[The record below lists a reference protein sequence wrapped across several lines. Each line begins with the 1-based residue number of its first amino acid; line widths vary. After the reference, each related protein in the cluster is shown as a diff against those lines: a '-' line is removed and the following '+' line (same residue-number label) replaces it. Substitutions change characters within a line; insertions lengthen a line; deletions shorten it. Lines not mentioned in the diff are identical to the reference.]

1 MAAKDAT
8 QWFWSDWSGDK
19 AVRRLSPA
27 ERGVWIDLLAYAA
40 VGKPVGYVCD
50 DNGLPISY
58 EEIARFTNA
67 TPTEVEALIKGIV
80 DKGAASRDRTGRL
93 FNRRM
98 VRQAELSAKRKK
110 IGKDGGEATKLKW
123 QALQH
128 LVGQNARHGPRK
140 LAGIVDPLPIQLSKT
155 TTSSDDAAR
164 EGSAG
169 KGEIVPSP
177 ELLANVRQWGRGR

>member
-50 DNGLPISY
+50 DNGIPISY

-98 VRQAELSAKRKK
+98 VRQAELSAKRKR
-110 IGKDGGEATKLKW
+110 IGRDGGEATKLKW
-123 QALQH
+123 QALQS
-128 LVGQNARHGPRK
+128 LPRQNARHWPGD
-140 LAGIVDPLPIQLSKT
+140 LVGIRDPVPYQSSKT
-155 TTSSDDAAR
+155 TTSSDDAPR

-169 KGEIVPSP
+169 KGEIVASP
-177 ELLANVRQWGRGR
+177 QLLSNIARWKG